1 MKISTGNSV
10 TVVDVLNFN
19 GTANCWFLC

>member
-1 MKISTGNSV
+1 MKIGTGSAV

-19 GTANCWFLC
+19 GTANC

>member
-1 MKISTGNSV
+1 MKISTGSAV

-19 GTANCWFLC
+19 GTADCWFLC